1 MIHSDMREL
10 GDLAMMGTQ
19 SAPAQLFYDFDLED
33 HVPAN
38 HMLREIDRF
47 LDIDGMRA
55 KVQPFYSH
63 LGRPSID
70 PELIVR
76 MLVIG
81 YVMGIRSER
90 RLCDEVHL
98 NLAYRWFCRLGL
110 DGKVPNHSTFSK
122 YRHGKFRES
131 DLLRHVFEATVERC
145 LKENL
150 VSGEGFAVD
159 ASLIPADANKTRSL
173 PASEWNADVARK
185 VGSRAAREYLD
196 TLDDAA
202 FGAASPS
209 QPKFVAR
216 SDPAAQWTRAE
227 ESRPYFAYA
236 TNYLIDTENSVIM
249 DVEATRAIRQAEVG
263 ASKTMLGRTEK
274 RFGIKPDWIAADTA
288 YGSAENLGWLV
299 KKQGIIPFIP
309 VIDKAERSDGTWSRS
324 DFEWDEE
331 NDQYNCPEGHSL
343 RRFRRNYSDPNR
355 VKKIGGTYKYRALK
369 AHCQA
374 CPSKQRCCP
383 NMDARAVTREPDED
397 ARDFARSA
405 RKSRAYKI
413 SRNKRKKVEM
423 LFAHLKR
430 ILNLTRLRL
439 RGPNGAKDE
448 FLLAAIALNLRKL
461 ARRRP
466 RTPQTEAIA

>member
-1 MIHSDMREL
+1 
-10 GDLAMMGTQ
+10 MMGTQ

-38 HMLREIDRF
+38 HMLREIDGF

-209 QPKFVAR
+209 QPKFVAK

-331 NDQYNCPEGHSL
+331 NDQYICPEGHSL

-448 FLLAAIALNLRKL
+448 FLLAAIAQNLRKL

>member
-1 MIHSDMREL
+1 
-10 GDLAMMGTQ
+10 MMGTQ
-19 SAPAQLFYDFDLED
+19 SAPAQLFYDFDLDE

-47 LDIDGMRA
+47 LDVDGMR
-55 KVQPFYSH
+55 KKLRPFYSH

-110 DGKVPNHSTFSK
+110 DGRVPDHSTFSK

-145 LKENL
+145 LKEDL

-173 PASEWNADVARK
+173 PASEWSPEVARK
-185 VGSRAAREYLD
+185 IGSRAAREYLE

-202 FGAASPS
+202 FGAAWPS

-236 TNYLIDTENSVIM
+236 TNYLIDTESSVIM

-263 ASKTMLGRTEK
+263 ASQTMLDRTER

-299 KKQGIIPFIP
+299 KPRGIIPFIP
-309 VIDKAERSDGTWSRS
+309 VIHCPAGDACIAERGQGGTQRRHLVTIGLRMGRGERPVHLPGRAHPAPVPPQLLRS
-324 DFEWDEE
+324 DPHPE
-331 NDQYNCPEGHSL
+331 NRWHQ
-343 RRFRRNYSDPNR
+343 
-355 VKKIGGTYKYRALK
+355 
-369 AHCQA
+369 Q
-374 CPSKQRCCP
+374 
-383 NMDARAVTREPDED
+383 
-397 ARDFARSA
+397 
-405 RKSRAYKI
+405 I
-413 SRNKRKKVEM
+413 SGSQGQLSGLPIQGSM
-423 LFAHLKR
+423 LSEHGL
-430 ILNLTRLRL
+430 
-439 RGPNGAKDE
+439 
-448 FLLAAIALNLRKL
+448 
-461 ARRRP
+461 
-466 RTPQTEAIA
+466 

>member
-1 MIHSDMREL
+1 
-10 GDLAMMGTQ
+10 MMGTQ
-19 SAPAQLFYDFDLED
+19 SAPAQLFYDFDLER
-33 HVPAN
+33 HVPDN

-47 LDIDGMRA
+47 LDVDGMRQ
-55 KVQPFYSH
+55 KLRPFYSH
-63 LGRPSID
+63 IGRPSID

-110 DGKVPNHSTFSK
+110 DAKVPDHSTFSK

-145 LKENL
+145 LREDL

-159 ASLIPADANKTRSL
+159 ASLIPADANKSRSL
-173 PASEWNADVARK
+173 PASEWCPEVARK
-185 VGSRAAREYLD
+185 IGSRAAREYLD

-209 QPKFVAR
+209 QPKFVAK

-236 TNYLIDTENSVIM
+236 TNYLIDTESSVIM

-263 ASKTMLGRTEK
+263 ASQTMLDRTER
-274 RFGIKPDWIAADTA
+274 RFGIKPHWIAADTA
-288 YGSAENLGWLV
+288 YGSSENLGWLV
-299 KKQGIIPFIP
+299 KQRGIIPFIP
-309 VIDKAERSDGTWSRS
+309 VIDKAERTDGTWSRS

-331 NDQYNCPEGHSL
+331 NDQYICPEGHSL

-355 VKKIGGTYKYRALK
+355 VKKTGGTYKYRALK
-369 AHCQA
+369 ADCQA
-374 CPSKQRCCP
+374 CPAKQRCCP
-383 NMDARAVTREPDED
+383 NMDFRAVTREPHED
-397 ARDFARSA
+397 ARDFARSS
-405 RKSRAYKI
+405 RKTKAYTI
-413 SRNKRKKVEM
+413 SRDKRKKVEM

-448 FLLAAIALNLRKL
+448 FLLAAIAQNLRKL
-461 ARRRP
+461 ARLRP
-466 RTPQTEAIA
+466 RPPQMEAIA

>member
-1 MIHSDMREL
+1 MC
-10 GDLAMMGTQ
+10 
-19 SAPAQLFYDFDLED
+19 
-33 HVPAN
+33 
-38 HMLREIDRF
+38 
-47 LDIDGMRA
+47 
-55 KVQPFYSH
+55 
-63 LGRPSID
+63 GRGKGSQY
-70 PELIVR
+70 IV
-76 MLVIG
+76 IAA
-81 YVMGIRSER
+81 
-90 RLCDEVHL
+90 

-110 DGKVPNHSTFSK
+110 DSKVPDHSTFSK

-131 DLLRHVFEATVERC
+131 NLLRHVFEATVERC
-145 LKENL
+145 LKEDL

-173 PASEWNADVARK
+173 PAAEWNTEVARK
-185 VGSRAAREYLD
+185 IGSRAAQEYLD

-209 QPKFVAR
+209 QPKFVAK

-263 ASKTMLGRTEK
+263 ASQTMLDRTQK
-274 RFGIKPDWIAADTA
+274 RFGIKPDWIAGDTA
-288 YGSAENLGWLV
+288 YGSSDNLGWLV
-299 KKQGIIPFIP
+299 KKRGIIPFIP
-309 VIDKAERSDGTWSRS
+309 VIDKGERKDGTWSRS
-324 DFEWDEE
+324 DFQWDEE
-331 NDQYNCPEGHSL
+331 NDQYICPEGHAL

-355 VKKIGGTYKYRALK
+355 VKKTGGTYKYRALK
-369 AHCQA
+369 ADCQA

-383 NMDARAVTREPDED
+383 NMDARAVTREEHED
-397 ARDFARSA
+397 ARDLARWG
-405 RKSRAYKI
+405 RKTKAYKT
-413 SRNKRKKVEM
+413 SRDKRKKVEM

-448 FLLAAIALNLRKL
+448 FLLAAIAQNLRKL
-461 ARRRP
+461 ARLRP
-466 RTPQTEAIA
+466 RNNRHEAIA

>member
-1 MIHSDMREL
+1 
-10 GDLAMMGTQ
+10 MMGTQ
-19 SAPAQLFYDFDLED
+19 SVPAQLFYDFDFEA
-33 HVPAN
+33 HVPDD
-38 HMLREIDRF
+38 HLLRQIDRF
-47 LDIDGMRA
+47 LDMDGMRA
-55 KVQPFYSH
+55 QLRPFYSH
-63 LGRPSID
+63 MGRPSID

-90 RLCDEVHL
+90 RLCQDVHL

-110 DGKVPNHSTFSK
+110 DGKVPDHSTFSK

-131 DLLRHVFEATVERC
+131 NLLRQVFEATVERC

-173 PASEWNADVARK
+173 PASEWSPEVARK
-185 VGSRAAREYLD
+185 VGSRAAREYLE

-209 QPKFVAR
+209 QPKFVAK

-236 TNYLIDTENSVIM
+236 DNYLIDTKCSVIM

-263 ASKTMLGRTEK
+263 ASQTMLDRTEE
-274 RFGIKPDWIAADTA
+274 RFGIRPDWLAADTA
-288 YGSAENLGWLV
+288 YGSSENLGWLV
-299 KKQGIIPFIP
+299 KQRGIIPFIP
-309 VIDKAERSDGTWSRS
+309 VIDKSIRTDGTWSRS

-331 NDQYNCPEGHSL
+331 NDQYICPEGHAL
-343 RRFRRNYSDPNR
+343 RQYRRNYSDPER
-355 VKKIGGTYKYRALK
+355 GKTTDGRRKYRGLK
-369 AHCQA
+369 LTCQA
-374 CPSKQRCCP
+374 CPSKARCCP
-383 NMDARAVTREPDED
+383 NADARYVTREEHED
-397 ARDFARSA
+397 ARDFARSS
-405 RKSRAYKI
+405 RKTKAYKV
-413 SRNKRKKVEM
+413 SRDKRKKVEM

-448 FLLAAIALNLRKL
+448 FLLAAIAQNLRKL
-461 ARRRP
+461 AKLRP
-466 RTPQTEAIA
+466 LTEAKEAAA

>member
-1 MIHSDMREL
+1 
-10 GDLAMMGTQ
+10 MMGTQ